1 MVQGIVEV
9 GELIRRISED
19 SSSSLDHSL
28 LIMDVNFL
36 TVSLWKEASI
46 GSVEATGTGGFLLQK

>member
-1 MVQGIVEV
+1 MMQGIVEG
-9 GELIRRISED
+9 GELIRRIFYE

-28 LIMDVNFL
+28 LIMDVSFI
-36 TVSLWKEASI
+36 TVSLRKEASI